1 MIKNNNRKVI
11 SRMAGRSL
19 NNNRRRSMIM
29 IMAVALATFMLFS
42 VFTVGITYFKMQKTQ
57 NIRLN
62 GGEYDAILYG
72 LTEEQK
78 SLCEKNPDIKETG
91 AVVVC
96 GYAEETEKDQ
106 TPNVGFVWADDAYW
120 RQIKRPAIKWVKGK
134 YPTKENE
141 VMASMDALKECG

>member
-1 MIKNNNRKVI
+1 MIKNNNQKVI

-19 NNNRRRSMIM
+19 NNNRRRSLIM

-62 GGEYDAILYG
+62 GGEYDAVLYG
-72 LTEEQK
+72 LTKEQEAV
-78 SLCEKNPDIKETG
+78 CEKNPDIKETG

-96 GYAEETEKDQ
+96 GYVEETEKDK
-106 TPNVGFVWADDAYW
+106 TPNVGLIWADDSYW
-120 RQIKRPAIKWVKGK
+120 NLHGSGDGACDRRNRLVH
-134 YPTKENE
+134 
-141 VMASMDALKECG
+141 LKL